1 MKVPEPR
8 KLSSGTW
15 FIQLRLGGESI
26 SVSALT
32 RADCIRQAQ
41 LIKAQHRA
49 GAREKRPDKDLTLRD
64 AMTQYIEKKRAGLDP
79 STIQGY
85 EKIRDQYFQ
94 QIMDTQIRKI
104 NVDAI
109 NDAIYDEEGRVSR
122 RGKPLSANTINKAW
136 ALISTVLH
144 RNHVALDEQ
153 PDLPEIKK
161 RPVEILSFAEVYPAV
176 KGSSIELECLLAAR
190 LSLSM
195 SEIRGLTKSKSIRE
209 GKLTVCETII
219 DIGGKP
225 IRKDHAKEPD
235 RVRTMPIPPYIQ
247 TLIDQVEGDVICDK
261 TSQTINKRYQR
272 LLEKAGLPKSSFH
285 KLRHTYASEGARL
298 QIQPEI
304 LQEGGGW
311 KTSHTMKTVYT
322 HTFAASRL
330 AAEKQMDD
338 YYTSVINAMSEAE
351 NANKNAK

>member
-8 KLSSGTW
+8 KLKSGTW

-26 SVSALT
+26 PVSALT
-32 RADCIRQAQ
+32 RSDCIKQAQ
-41 LIKAQHRA
+41 LIKAQYRA
-49 GAREKRPDKDLTLRD
+49 DQREKRPDKNLTLRD
-64 AMTQYIEKKRAGLDP
+64 AITQYIEKKRAGLDP

-104 NVDAI
+104 NVDVI

-195 SEIRGLTKSKSIRE
+195 SEIRGLTKSKSIRD

-235 RVRTMPIPPYIQ
+235 RVRTMPIPSYIQ
-247 TLIDQVEGDVICDK
+247 KLIDQVDGDIICTK

-311 KTSHTMKTVYT
+311 KTSHTLKTVYT
-322 HTFAASRL
+322 HTFAAPRL
-330 AAEKQMDD
+330 AAEKQMDE
-338 YYTSVINAMSEAE
+338 YYLSIIDPQPEKPQEKTR
-351 NANKNAK
+351 KC